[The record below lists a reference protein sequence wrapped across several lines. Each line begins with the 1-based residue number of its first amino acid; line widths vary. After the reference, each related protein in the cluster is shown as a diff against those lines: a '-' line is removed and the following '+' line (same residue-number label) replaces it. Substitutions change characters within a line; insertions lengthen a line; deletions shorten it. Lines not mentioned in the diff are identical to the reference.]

1 MPDSPRPNCARN
13 AIEVMTAWLDSPD
26 GPPDLMLSRLCKTV
40 QGHPKGDLYGATSLI
55 MGMIY
60 LCGSL
65 LALREHETGNTT
77 RQTLRDLGQEYARE

>member
-1 MPDSPRPNCARN
+1 MPDSPRPDCACN
-13 AIEVMTAWLDSPD
+13 AIELMTAWLDSPD
-26 GPPDLMLSRLCKTV
+26 GPSDLMLSRLGDHI
-40 QGHPKGDLYGATSLI
+40 QGHPSGDLYGATSLI

-77 RQTLRDLGQEYARE
+77 RQTLRDLGLEYAQD

>member
-1 MPDSPRPNCARN
+1 MPDSPRPACARD
-13 AIEVMTAWLDSPD
+13 AIELMTAWLDSPD
-26 GPPDLMLSRLCKTV
+26 GPPDLMLSRLRDHV
-40 QGHPKGDLYGATSLI
+40 QGHPSGDLYGATTLI

-77 RQTLRDLGQEYARE
+77 RQTLCDLGLEYAQD

>member
-1 MPDSPRPNCARN
+1 MPDSTRPDSALN

-26 GPPDLMLSRLCKTV
+26 GPPDLLLSRLRDHV
-40 QGHPKGDLYGATSLI
+40 QGHPNGDLYGATSLI

-65 LALREHETGNTT
+65 LALREHETGITT
-77 RQTLRDLGQEYARE
+77 PQTLRELGLDYAQD